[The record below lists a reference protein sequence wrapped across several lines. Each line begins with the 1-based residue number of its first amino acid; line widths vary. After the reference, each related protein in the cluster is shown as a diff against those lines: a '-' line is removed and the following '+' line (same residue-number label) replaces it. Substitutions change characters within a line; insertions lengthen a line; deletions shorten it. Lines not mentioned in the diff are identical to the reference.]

1 MKNRSGIPWFVF
13 ENRHRDEPKHDP
25 VQERRAAVITIL
37 FMTMLLG
44 LILLAACYCRTA
56 LVIIIGILTM
66 IGMAASFRAVYRY
79 CKGA

>member
-25 VQERRAAVITIL
+25 VQERRAAVMTVC
-37 FMTMLLG
+37 FMAMLIA
-44 LILLAACYCRTA
+44 LILLSAAYCRTA
-56 LVIIIGILTM
+56 LLIIVILLSVIGA
-66 IGMAASFRAVYRY
+66 GASFRAVYRY